1 MYAEK
6 LQLLFE
12 KAKGN
17 ADIEQ
22 DIMDGIQ
29 NILNYVERTIQEG
42 MMLQHYALYH
52 DVEDYQTY
60 AEKVWAARNYLHDK
74 ACESIDILNAMS
86 EVYTGRK
93 IVPEFRLETFDNS
106 ERSTNNK
113 YNTCKYS
120 SNCHMKAALFCGAFI
135 NELFLDYQFQLS
147 PYIMDDVA
155 RASDQTNIRY
165 TIDSFQSAYQMI
177 DRYVEKHK
185 ENQLEEIN
193 KVTDASWVKINTYDN
208 VVIDVYVGN
217 KNNICSRNKDH
228 TILMTDVTVHGAKLS
243 RGVLGDATGLIDVH
257 TGKGHDIPMS
267 AIRDICEQNGG
278 IRSIEKCLDLEL
290 KQESQ
295 LSNFSSK
302 RDAKHKEDIYL

>member
-17 ADIEQ
+17 VDIEQ
-22 DIMDGIQ
+22 DIMDSIQ

-42 MMLQHYALYH
+42 MMLQHYALYN
-52 DVEDYQTY
+52 DVEDYQAY

-93 IVPEFRLETFDNS
+93 LVPEFRLETFDDS
-106 ERSTNNK
+106 ERSTKNR

-120 SNCHMKAALFCGAFI
+120 S
-135 NELFLDYQFQLS
+135 
-147 PYIMDDVA
+147 
-155 RASDQTNIRY
+155 IRY
-165 TIDSFQSAYQMI
+165 TIDSFQSACQMI

-185 ENQLEEIN
+185 ENQLDEIN
-193 KVTDASWVKINTYDN
+193 KVTDASWVKISTYDN
-208 VVIDVYVGN
+208 VVIDVYVGD
-217 KNNICSRNKDH
+217 KNDVCSRNKDH

-243 RGVLGDATGLIDVH
+243 RDVLGDATGLIDVH

-278 IRSIEKCLDLEL
+278 IKRIEKCLDLEFT
-290 KQESQ
+290 QESQ
-295 LSNFSSK
+295 LSNK
-302 RDAKHKEDIYL
+302 RSARRTEDICL